1 MKKSLLFVFIFSTLL
16 LATNDKVND
25 SEREKIIAKQIEI
38 EIENEK
44 KHAKEQTFY
53 KGKDYNLKGSEVNK
67 ESLDSI
73 EAIEPLE
80 FDMDSVYD

>member
-1 MKKSLLFVFIFSTLL
+1 MNKIFILTIILNSLLWSANAET
-16 LATNDKVND
+16 
-25 SEREKIIAKQIEI
+25 EKEKRLKKQIEI

-44 KHAKEQTFY
+44 KHAREQTFY
-53 KGKDYNLKGSEVNK
+53 KGKDYNLSGSEVNK
-67 ESLDSI
+67 ESVESI

>member
-1 MKKSLLFVFIFSTLL
+1 MRKILILLVMLSSLLFSANAET
-16 LATNDKVND
+16 
-25 SEREKIIAKQIEI
+25 EKEKRLKKQIEI

-44 KHAKEQTFY
+44 KHAREQTFY
-53 KGKDYNLKGSEVNK
+53 KGKDYDLSGSEVNK
-67 ESLDSI
+67 ETVESI

>member
-1 MKKSLLFVFIFSTLL
+1 MKKSLLFVFMLSTLL
-16 LATNDKVND
+16 LAVNNKVDD
-25 SEREKIIAKQIEI
+25 SERKKRIAKQIEI

-44 KHAKEQTFY
+44 KYSREQTFY

>member
-1 MKKSLLFVFIFSTLL
+1 MRKILILAILFNSLLWSANAET
-16 LATNDKVND
+16 
-25 SEREKIIAKQIEI
+25 EKEKRLKKQIEI

-44 KHAKEQTFY
+44 RHAREQTFY
-53 KGKDYNLKGSEVNK
+53 KGKDYDLSASEVNK
-67 ESLDSI
+67 ETVESI

>member
-1 MKKSLLFVFIFSTLL
+1 MKKILIVAILFNSLL
-16 LATNDKVND
+16 LASNADT
-25 SEREKIIAKQIEI
+25 EKEKRLKKQIEI

-44 KHAKEQTFY
+44 RHAREQTFY
-53 KGKDYNLKGSEVNK
+53 KGKDYDLSGSEVNK
-67 ESLDSI
+67 ESVEAI